1 MVNNIRPRED
11 EYNKDLEVQSVHFSS
26 TDIEDNDKFRDDEK
40 SGPLREGD
48 DIETCPV
55 VDETREEE
63 NRQNDGAVTRT
74 STMSSWKDPGPPP
87 DGGRKAWIQAAMTH
101 LVVMNTWGFINS
113 FGVFQTYYVT
123 SLNASPSTISW
134 IGTMQIFLLFFIG
147 TFTGRL
153 TDAGYFRLVF
163 LTGTILVVL
172 GLFMASLST
181 TYWQLLLTQGVCCGL
196 GNGCLFCPALSLLST
211 YFSKKRGLAIGL
223 GATGSA
229 TGGMVFS
236 AMVQQLLPKV
246 GFAWTMRCLAFIQL
260 GCLVVCNLLLRT
272 RVPRRRAGA
281 VVDWKSFKELSY
293 TLFAAGMFFVF
304 WGAYFAYF
312 YLGSYG
318 RSIIH
323 LPYTESI
330 DLLIVLNAMGVVG
343 RIGPGL
349 MADWIGAHNSLIP
362 IVAINSLC
370 LFAWMGVNS
379 KGGLYA
385 WACIYGIVGAAIQ
398 SLFPTALSNLTTDLR
413 MAGTRMGMVFT
424 MLSFA
429 TLTGSPIAGQLIQR
443 KGGEYEYGQIFA
455 GTVMFVGCCFLIAA
469 RYATNRK
476 YMVKI

>member
-1 MVNNIRPRED
+1 
-11 EYNKDLEVQSVHFSS
+11 
-26 TDIEDNDKFRDDEK
+26 
-40 SGPLREGD
+40 
-48 DIETCPV
+48 
-55 VDETREEE
+55 
-63 NRQNDGAVTRT
+63 
-74 STMSSWKDPGPPP
+74 
-87 DGGRKAWIQAAMTH
+87 
-101 LVVMNTWGFINS
+101 
-113 FGVFQTYYVT
+113 
-123 SLNASPSTISW
+123 
-134 IGTMQIFLLFFIG
+134 
-147 TFTGRL
+147 
-153 TDAGYFRLVF
+153 
-163 LTGTILVVL
+163 
-172 GLFMASLST
+172 
-181 TYWQLLLTQGVCCGL
+181 
-196 GNGCLFCPALSLLST
+196 
-211 YFSKKRGLAIGL
+211 
-223 GATGSA
+223 
-229 TGGMVFS
+229 MVFS

-272 RVPRRRAGA
+272 RVPRRKAGA

-293 TLFAAGMFFVF
+293 TLFAVGMFFVSGSCVRCEKNTDDKKVF

-349 MADWIGAHNSLIP
+349 VADWIGAHNSLIP

-370 LFAWMGVNS
+370 LFAWMGVDS

-455 GTVMFVGCCFLIAA
+455 GTVMSVGCCFLIAA

-476 YMVKI
+476 LMVKI